1 MLTETFMYDTSLPR
15 LPYRHTL
22 VSVGRL
28 KPRASAL
35 QDEFEAVRK
44 KLEEKKAKMEEEQ
57 RRKREEN
64 LELEKMEAAERAAQ
78 VYRNGGVPSGKAGRH
93 EDRGRR
99 DDLRENKRPR
109 LRRGNTSPEGRG
121 THEREA
127 KSRRT
132 GGSTSERTKEGDGGG
147 QSKEDLAIQEANALR
162 AKLGLKPLRM

>member
-64 LELEKMEAAERAAQ
+64 LELEKMEAAE
-78 VYRNGGVPSGKAGRH
+78 
-93 EDRGRR
+93 
-99 DDLRENKRPR
+99 
-109 LRRGNTSPEGRG
+109 
-121 THEREA
+121 
-127 KSRRT
+127 
-132 GGSTSERTKEGDGGG
+132 GGG
-147 QSKEDLAIQEANALR
+147 QSKEELAIQEANALR